1 MCFLQVFINKHY
13 IIRNKAPE
21 KEKLLIAFKPSIQNQ
36 LSDRYDL
43 KYFLDILNFYEQI
56 FRKKK

>member
-1 MCFLQVFINKHY
+1 MCYVFINIYLFNKHY

-43 KYFLDILNFYEQI
+43 KYF
-56 FRKKK
+56 